1 MYRNGKNT
9 HYINEVIRLNFIDK
23 AHKDFY
29 EKKLMEYGNPN
40 TGDVYYKALVYTLRN
55 LRNNKR
61 PFQRNI

>member
-9 HYINEVIRLNFIDK
+9 HYINEVIRLNFIHK

-55 LRNNKR
+55 L
-61 PFQRNI
+61 